1 MIACAAVTIICFK
14 QDRRGPYRSTNF
26 MYPPGELSPAEMI
39 TLSCG
44 VLFFLAFF
52 LAMYVEVKAKNTVYQ
67 LISKFFYMNHE
78 WTVEDYDRKRDLFLS
93 KKKKKKEEKNRKRQR
108 AQISR
113 QRRARYV
120 EDVEDNSDSIE

>member
-1 MIACAAVTIICFK
+1 
-14 QDRRGPYRSTNF
+14 
-26 MYPPGELSPAEMI
+26 MI

-44 VLFFLAFF
+44 MLFFLAFF

-93 KKKKKKEEKNRKRQR
+93 KKKKKKEEKNRKKQR

-113 QRRARYV
+113 QQRARYV
-120 EDVEDNSDSIE
+120 EDVEDNSDSIET